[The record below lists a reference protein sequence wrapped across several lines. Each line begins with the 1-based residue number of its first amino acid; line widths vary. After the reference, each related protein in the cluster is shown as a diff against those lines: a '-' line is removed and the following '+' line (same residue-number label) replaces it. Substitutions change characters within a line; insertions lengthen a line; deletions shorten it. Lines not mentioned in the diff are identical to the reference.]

1 MILRVNEK
9 NMFEQ
14 KPGYLLSSIAPL
26 EDTVVF
32 QLLLMPDDKRLG
44 LGWWVVGGWGNQ
56 VVGFAIPQVADRW
69 LCGDQ
74 RPLCGDHRC
83 VALCGIG
90 GCVVTD

>member
-1 MILRVNEK
+1 MIPCVNEK
-9 NMFEQ
+9 NISEQ
-14 KPGYLLSSIAPL
+14 KPGYLLSFIAPL

-44 LGWWVVGGWGNQ
+44 LGWWVVGDSGGW
-56 VVGFAIPQVADRW
+56 VAIPQVADRW

>member
-9 NMFEQ
+9 NIFEQ
-14 KPGYLLSSIAPL
+14 KPGYLLSFIAPL

-44 LGWWVVGGWGNQ
+44 LGWWVVGGL
-56 VVGFAIPQVADRW
+56 RW
-69 LCGDQ
+69 LGLQFHKWRVGGCGDQ

>member
-1 MILRVNEK
+1 MIPCVNEK
-9 NMFEQ
+9 NISEQ
-14 KPGYLLSSIAPL
+14 KPGYLLSFIAPL

-44 LGWWVVGGWGNQ
+44 LGWWVVGGLRWLGP
-56 VVGFAIPQVADRW
+56 AIPQVADRW